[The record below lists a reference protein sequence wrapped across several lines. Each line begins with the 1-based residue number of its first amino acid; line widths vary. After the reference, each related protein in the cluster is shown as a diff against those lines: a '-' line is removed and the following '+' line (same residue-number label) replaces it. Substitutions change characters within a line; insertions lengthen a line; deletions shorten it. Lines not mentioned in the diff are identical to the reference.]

1 VSALAEAEK
10 RDQQRQRVWAS
21 IIQAL
26 EDDSMAV
33 FRAMRR
39 FRSESVPEQVERV
52 LTSFEDGRFLIDRMG
67 AQCTVD
73 QDLAVVLLDPRQR
86 LQAEHG
92 NEGHR
97 IRGLSVEE
105 PLSHLREGLLPLAE
119 RCGEVMREALA
130 ALEAVRARPNPAVER
145 SAPVRIAVTLGPG

>member
-1 VSALAEAEK
+1 
-10 RDQQRQRVWAS
+10 
-21 IIQAL
+21 
-26 EDDSMAV
+26 
-33 FRAMRR
+33 
-39 FRSESVPEQVERV
+39 
-52 LTSFEDGRFLIDRMG
+52 MG